1 MGDIIEKCV
10 ALLKKVKIVNVTPT
24 KALDVAAKM

>member
-10 ALLKKVKIVNVTPT
+10 ALLKVKIVNVTLT